1 MGHFIDLTLGGLTT
15 GSAIAAIA
23 LSLVLI
29 WRATRILNFAQGGM
43 ALACAYIAYSV
54 TSHTN
59 SYWLGFGAAILAGL
73 VFGALV
79 ERLLIRLVENKPPLN
94 AVIVTL
100 GLLVLCQ
107 SILGMIY
114 SVDQHSFTYAFDF
127 HGYTVGNTSLQFSPA
142 DLFSVVAVLAV
153 AALLFVVFRYTAVG
167 LRMRAAAFAPE
178 VSRLL
183 GVRTNRMLT
192 LGWALA
198 SAVGALAAMLATPPL
213 ISPNALDGLFV
224 YGFTAAVVGGLDSA
238 LGAVV
243 GGLGV
248 GLVLNYVSG
257 YGSPNLSTGTAL
269 GILIVVLLVRPN
281 GLFTRTA
288 ARRV

>member
-1 MGHFIDLTLGGLTT
+1 MGHFIDLTLGGLTI
-15 GSAIAAIA
+15 GAAIAAIA

-29 WRATRILNFAQGGM
+29 WRATRIVNFAQGGM

-54 TSHTN
+54 TNHTD
-59 SYWLGFGAAILAGL
+59 SYWLGFAAAIGAGL
-73 VFGALV
+73 VGGALI
-79 ERLLIRLVENKPPLN
+79 ERFLVRLVENKPPLN

-100 GLLVLCQ
+100 GLLVIIQ
-107 SILGMIY
+107 AALGMIY
-114 SVDQHSFTYAFDF
+114 SVDQHPFVFAFDF
-127 HGYTVGNTSLQFSPA
+127 HGYKVGNTALQFSPA
-142 DLFSVVAVLAV
+142 SLFAVLVVFAVAVG
-153 AALLFVVFRYTAVG
+153 LFVVFRYTAVG

-178 VSRLL
+178 TSRLL
-183 GVRTNRMLT
+183 GVRTKRLLT

-213 ISPNALDGLFV
+213 IYPNALDNLFV

-238 LGAVV
+238 VGAIV
-243 GGLGV
+243 GGVGI
-248 GLVLNYVSG
+248 GLVLSYVSG
-257 YGSPNLSTGTAL
+257 YGTPNLSTGTAL

-281 GLFTRTA
+281 GLFTRST